1 MENGKKKWFEKMKK
15 KAFDKKNTK
24 SYFSAVKMLGGKEA
38 PAVFDIRVLYPGS
51 SDFDIAE
58 DLASYFNGISQ
69 EFEPLEPATQNMRNN
84 MDRNPPELYVIS
96 AALKKN
102 KKT

>member
-38 PAVFDIRVLYPGS
+38 LS
-51 SDFDIAE
+51 
-58 DLASYFNGISQ
+58 L
-69 EFEPLEPATQNMRNN
+69 T
-84 MDRNPPELYVIS
+84 
-96 AALKKN
+96 
-102 KKT
+102 